1 MKIQTAQQNVSIEQA
16 STAEEHIVVVN
27 KFQSKKK
34 CVIITAISAV
44 AVVCVVVAIV
54 LGVVLTRPAKS
65 TLKKAIVI
73 ARHGARTSFYA
84 IPTDIVPAWQ
94 CDLPEQIAYDAQR
107 IILNTST
114 PAPCPPGELVRN
126 GFRQHQALAR
136 RLKRDYVD
144 SGFVSARFD
153 PAEVGLRSTNTS
165 RTRASLLG
173 QLAVLFPGTAQFRVD
188 TAESL
193 ADGYHPPYP
202 CPWQAAFQEANYV
215 THASLFPL
223 KAELD
228 QVNAALK
235 TPNFDWNRIW
245 DALRAITGRGDP
257 LPAIVTNS
265 TYQKIEAA
273 NDMYWK
279 QWFCSADQT
288 NATKVVKMNVGPVF
302 ADIIHKLTAD
312 SRKLHLVTAHDTTLA
327 PLMTVLTNGSWDC
340 GQPGFAADVQIELHQ
355 QDLVRVRYLGAPV
368 TTLHCAA
375 QTFCRL
381 DEFTSLLSAYQTT
394 GQDRVNLCN
403 MQYV

>member
-1 MKIQTAQQNVSIEQA
+1 MISLRVGGVLAAHAGEGIARGQLRRGVRPICSFVVRHSGEPAAGPGNCPRCGTGRQHPRRALGECVLLFLHPETQYRTYMSACDRGYFTILLAGKPVVAVGRCPAPVQKLISQRCFLVLVWEGMRLDSPRPQHQA
-16 STAEEHIVVVN
+16 SRAALYPLPARLQMALQPAQPKAQHPTVRG
-27 KFQSKKK
+27 KRKKG
-34 CVIITAISAV
+34 VMITA
-44 AVVCVVVAIV
+44 
-54 LGVVLTRPAKS
+54 
-65 TLKKAIVI
+65 
-73 ARHGARTSFYA
+73 
-84 IPTDIVPAWQ
+84 IVPAWQ

-223 KAELD
+223 KA
-228 QVNAALK
+228 
-235 TPNFDWNRIW
+235 
-245 DALRAITGRGDP
+245 
-257 LPAIVTNS
+257 
-265 TYQKIEAA
+265 
-273 NDMYWK
+273 
-279 QWFCSADQT
+279 
-288 NATKVVKMNVGPVF
+288 
-302 ADIIHKLTAD
+302 
-312 SRKLHLVTAHDTTLA
+312 
-327 PLMTVLTNGSWDC
+327 
-340 GQPGFAADVQIELHQ
+340 
-355 QDLVRVRYLGAPV
+355 
-368 TTLHCAA
+368 
-375 QTFCRL
+375 
-381 DEFTSLLSAYQTT
+381 
-394 GQDRVNLCN
+394 
-403 MQYV
+403 